1 MNESLYPFVNHTTYD
16 LNALRALN
24 DIAEATVRKDKSRRT
39 KVLGALLGVFGLV
52 AGAMLYPKQSLI
64 GSLLLLYGVVL
75 LLMVLRWK
83 SFQLRT
89 SQQQLQK
96 GMREC
101 TYEFDEEE
109 MICNTEA
116 GVTRHPYEQMFA
128 VVSSQDWYAI
138 FFDES
143 HGVMLD
149 KKGFTTGDAM
159 SFKSFIG
166 QRTMLPI
173 QEI

>member
-24 DIAEATVRKDKSRRT
+24 DIAEATVRKEKSRRT
-39 KVLGALLGVFGLV
+39 KFFGLILGVFGLV
-52 AGAMLYPKQSLI
+52 AGAMLYPKQNLI

-75 LLMVLRWK
+75 LIMVLRWK

-89 SQQQLQK
+89 S
-96 GMREC
+96 
-101 TYEFDEEE
+101 
-109 MICNTEA
+109 
-116 GVTRHPYEQMFA
+116 
-128 VVSSQDWYAI
+128 VVSSADWYAI

-149 KKGFTTGDAM
+149 KKGFIEGDAM

>member
-24 DIAEATVRKDKSRRT
+24 DIAEATVRKEKSRRT
-39 KVLGALLGVFGLV
+39 KFFGLILGVFGLV
-52 AGAMLYPKQSLI
+52 AGAMLYPKQNLI
-64 GSLLLLYGVVL
+64 GSLLL
-75 LLMVLRWK
+75 LRWK

-128 VVSSQDWYAI
+128 VVSSADWYAI

-149 KKGFTTGDAM
+149 KKGFIEGDAM

>member
-1 MNESLYPFVNHTTYD
+1 
-16 LNALRALN
+16 
-24 DIAEATVRKDKSRRT
+24 
-39 KVLGALLGVFGLV
+39 
-52 AGAMLYPKQSLI
+52 
-64 GSLLLLYGVVL
+64 
-75 LLMVLRWK
+75 MVLRWK

-128 VVSSQDWYAI
+128 VVSSADWYAI

-149 KKGFTTGDAM
+149 KKGFIEGDAM

>member
-39 KVLGALLGVFGLV
+39 KFFGVILGAFGLV
-52 AGAMLYPKQSLI
+52 AGAMLYPKNSLI

-75 LLMVLRWK
+75 LIMVLRWK

-128 VVSSQDWYAI
+128 VVSSADWYAI

-149 KKGFTTGDAM
+149 KKGFTAGDVM

>member
-24 DIAEATVRKDKSRRT
+24 DIAEATVRKEKSRRT
-39 KVLGALLGVFGLV
+39 KFFGLILGVFGLV
-52 AGAMLYPKQSLI
+52 AGAMKLANLI

-75 LLMVLRWK
+75 LIMVLRWK

-128 VVSSQDWYAI
+128 VVSSADWYAI

-149 KKGFTTGDAM
+149 KKGFIEGDAM

>member
-24 DIAEATVRKDKSRRT
+24 DIAEATVRKEKSRRT
-39 KVLGALLGVFGLV
+39 KFFGLILGVFGLV
-52 AGAMLYPKQSLI
+52 AGAMLYPKQNLI
-64 GSLLLLYGVVL
+64 G
-75 LLMVLRWK
+75 
-83 SFQLRT
+83 
-89 SQQQLQK
+89 
-96 GMREC
+96 
-101 TYEFDEEE
+101 
-109 MICNTEA
+109 A
-116 GVTRHPYEQMFA
+116 
-128 VVSSQDWYAI
+128 DWYAI

-149 KKGFTTGDAM
+149 KKGFIEGDAM

>member
-24 DIAEATVRKDKSRRT
+24 DIAEATVRKEKSRRT
-39 KVLGALLGVFGLV
+39 KFFGLILGVFGLV
-52 AGAMLYPKQSLI
+52 AGAMLYPKQNLI

-75 LLMVLRWK
+75 LIMVLRWK

-101 TYEFDEEE
+101 NYEFDEEE
-109 MICNTEA
+109 MICSTGA
-116 GVTRHPYEQMFA
+116 GVTHYPYEQMFA
-128 VVSSQDWYAI
+128 VVSSADWYAI

-149 KKGFTTGDAM
+149 KKGFIEGDAM

>member
-24 DIAEATVRKDKSRRT
+24 DIAEATVRKEKSRRT
-39 KVLGALLGVFGLV
+39 KFFGLILGVFGLV
-52 AGAMLYPKQSLI
+52 AGAMLYPKQNLI

-75 LLMVLRWK
+75 LIMVLRWK

-101 TYEFDEEE
+101 NCSTG
-109 MICNTEA
+109 A
-116 GVTRHPYEQMFA
+116 GVTRYPYEQMFA
-128 VVSSQDWYAI
+128 VVSSADWYAI

-149 KKGFTTGDAM
+149 KKGFIEGDAM